1 MDIHGVGPD
10 MLEKKVSIHLVTE
23 TRKTAS
29 TRAVLEPRLR
39 VD

>member
-1 MDIHGVGPD
+1 
-10 MLEKKVSIHLVTE
+10 VSIHLVTE

-29 TRAVLEPRLR
+29 TRVVLEPRLR

>member
-1 MDIHGVGPD
+1 MDIHGVSPD
-10 MLEKKVSIHLVTE
+10 VLEKKASFHLLTE

-29 TRAVLEPRLR
+29 TRDVLEPRLR